1 MTVTI
6 VINTVSIAV
15 ARGLAWA
22 TIDHSLAARIV
33 QAVKKGPE
41 QGVSEPGLPL
51 LARVRE
57 AGRMRT
63 WGSWGVIFLP
73 HGKVTCKMK
82 P

>member
-1 MTVTI
+1 MTVAI

-15 ARGLAWA
+15 ARGPAWA
-22 TIDHSLAARIV
+22 TIDHSQTARV
-33 QAVKKGPE
+33 EMGPK
-41 QGVSEPGLPL
+41 QGVSGPGLPL
-51 LARVRE
+51 LAGVRE

-63 WGSWGVIFLP
+63 WGSWGVIFLS